1 MLGREWARL
10 LAVSICTAVACGDG
24 GSSEADAGMPGAEC
38 FDDYVLFEMGVIN
51 PDAGFVEIDNGDD
64 LAVTASS
71 RSARTRSSR
80 SGTRDPRRERCS
92 GC

>member
-1 MLGREWARL
+1 MGREWARL

-64 LAVTASS
+64 LAVTWSWMAPSS
-71 RSARTRSSR
+71 LRN
-80 SGTRDPRRERCS
+80 PRPS
-92 GC
+92 PGKMLGLLK